1 MGVNMD
7 NEYKYNEYEEIAEIV
22 KLKLETYESI
32 IQNRTLFV
40 RYLQEKGLISDYQK
54 WINGNNFS
62 WGDIIKEFEDD
73 KE

>member
-1 MGVNMD
+1 MD